1 MTCGQ
6 LKAVFSPPVA
16 VSEQSTA
23 LTFSDILFGFVIK
36 ELFVRLLHFGTE
48 SWIVRWQLITGIT
61 LVLGSWIGYRRSLA
75 RAGYELKFF
84 NLPLIRFGLD
94 QAMLIVYFRV
104 ATLTPNEA
112 SPKVAAASVT
122 QTTLRALLIIF
133 GLYVLWDVFG
143 LLMTLGKKY
152 KKIDKNKMTDEQFP
166 KNFSGFVISVAFSAL
181 FAGLYTIAERTTI
194 HHQQA
199 DRLLLAATVFL
210 LAYRFAKEVR
220 TSLRDMRSE
229 PSGGEA
235 APVSAAT

>member
-1 MTCGQ
+1 MMCGR
-6 LKAVFSPPVA
+6 LKAVFSPPAA

-94 QAMLIVYFRV
+94 QAMLIMYFRV
-104 ATLTPNEA
+104 ATLTPNKA

-122 QTTLRALLIIF
+122 QTTLSALLIIF
-133 GLYVLWDVFG
+133 GMYVLWDVGGF
-143 LLMTLGKKY
+143 LMTLGSKY
-152 KKIDKNKMTDEQFP
+152 KKIEENKMIDKSFP
-166 KNFSGFVISVAFSAL
+166 KNVSGLVITLAFFAL
-181 FAGLYTIAERTTI
+181 FAGLYTVAEHTTI
-194 HHQQA
+194 YHRQA
-199 DRLLLAATVFL
+199 DCLLLAATVLL

-220 TSLRDMRSE
+220 SSWRDMPE
-229 PSGGEA
+229 PSSPEA
-235 APVSAAT
+235 TPTGAT